1 MHTEKAEEK
10 TVFKLFPAVKKAL
23 ACILPALL
31 LLSCGCKGTDG
42 SGICT
47 GSEKAVS
54 ASLKIYC
61 DSYYRSAIERAAR
74 SFNSVY
80 PDINIGFAENES
92 DADILIA
99 DRMSDESAKNLA
111 ALDGFVNTDNFIKEL
126 LFLYNGKVIG
136 LPLFLETDGIWL
148 DKLPYLRENA
158 DVPCRLDQAV
168 SSDFVKESPM
178 LCGDN
183 ESLYWGIIAPLY
195 LSCGGAADDIGSGNL
210 SEAPF
215 RQAADRLGKM
225 AESGILKKNDKPTDA
240 FVSGN
245 TAGILCSYLDII
257 KIQQDMPLSSKL
269 VFSPGIA
276 AHENE
281 SINLIIRADTLFV
294 SEKAEK
300 EAARLFVGEL
310 FGDKSILRLISDT
323 HLPSAVKVNCKNHSL
338 PEIFREFYSVLS
350 STAVKTVYV
359 TDRRADSTVN
369 RINSVINAEIG

>member
-1 MHTEKAEEK
+1 
-10 TVFKLFPAVKKAL
+10 
-23 ACILPALL
+23 
-31 LLSCGCKGTDG
+31 
-42 SGICT
+42 
-47 GSEKAVS
+47 
-54 ASLKIYC
+54 
-61 DSYYRSAIERAAR
+61 
-74 SFNSVY
+74 
-80 PDINIGFAENES
+80 
-92 DADILIA
+92 
-99 DRMSDESAKNLA
+99 
-111 ALDGFVNTDNFIKEL
+111 
-126 LFLYNGKVIG
+126 
-136 LPLFLETDGIWL
+136 
-148 DKLPYLRENA
+148 
-158 DVPCRLDQAV
+158 
-168 SSDFVKESPM
+168 
-178 LCGDN
+178 
-183 ESLYWGIIAPLY
+183 
-195 LSCGGAADDIGSGNL
+195 
-210 SEAPF
+210 
-215 RQAADRLGKM
+215 M

-338 PEIFREFYSVLS
+338 PEIFREFYLVLS

-359 TDRRADSTVN
+359 TDRRDDSTVN
-369 RINSVINAEIG
+369 RINSVINTEIG

>member
-168 SSDFVKESPM
+168 ASNFVKESPM

-195 LSCGGAADDIGSGNL
+195 LSCGGAADDIGSGSL

-215 RQAADRLGKM
+215 RQAAERLGKM
-225 AESGILKKNDKPTDA
+225 AKSGILKKNDKPTDA

-300 EAARLFVGEL
+300 ESGGLLWRSLWRMSLQYLPCLEL
-310 FGDKSILRLISDT
+310 
-323 HLPSAVKVNCKNHSL
+323 HL
-338 PEIFREFYSVLS
+338 
-350 STAVKTVYV
+350 
-359 TDRRADSTVN
+359 
-369 RINSVINAEIG
+369 